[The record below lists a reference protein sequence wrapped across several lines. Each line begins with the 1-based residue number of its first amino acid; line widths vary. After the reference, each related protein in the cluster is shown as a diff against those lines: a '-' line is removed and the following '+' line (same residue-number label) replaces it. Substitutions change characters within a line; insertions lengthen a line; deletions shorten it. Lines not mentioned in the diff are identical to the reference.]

1 MLIATSTALI
11 LVFNYIAA
19 SKYQN
24 TDLQKCCEDGMKLNP
39 MRFSCAKRVTKVAG
53 SPKCRNAFQDC
64 CEKATTL
71 RKESKR
77 RIRVGLARCKEQ
89 WHATVYR
96 KIPFIWW
103 QGRLKGHLMLCGWG
117 GSFHINISVSPSMV
131 QHPQAIH
138 NCTLWRWKWDRI
150 TSWFEKRQESL

>member
-1 MLIATSTALI
+1 MNTFTLIATSTALI
-11 LVFNYIAA
+11 LAFNYIAA

-39 MRFSCAKRVTKVAG
+39 MRFSCAKRLTKVAG

-64 CEKATTL
+64 CEKAMAL
-71 RKESKR
+71 RKEAKR

-89 WHATVYR
+89 WRATVYR

-103 QGRLKGHLMLCGWG
+103 EGRVKGHLMLWG
-117 GSFHINISVSPSMV
+117 QQGSFHINVSLSPSIV
-131 QHPQAIH
+131 QRPHAIASSQLYTVKVGVGRD
-138 NCTLWRWKWDRI
+138 NFLG
-150 TSWFEKRQESL
+150 